1 MKKTI
6 IAPVDF
12 SATAANAARYATDLA
27 VSVSAELILLHV
39 LETQGGEAQ
48 TKQHAPQETYDT
60 AFSKLNS
67 LKETL
72 VAHSAGKIHIAFEI
86 EHGKVAP
93 RIKDYCTKK
102 GPFMVVMGMTSNF
115 LLGSNSMDA
124 MDHLKYPLIIVPG
137 RAHFHPIESIG
148 LALDKAS
155 VSDHHLQFLI
165 ILQQIFDAK
174 VEVLYVNTDK
184 AKASD
189 PERFSFLRAE
199 LAGLRYEFHSITT
212 HKLEEG
218 MNKLLDD
225 VQVDILVL
233 IPKFHVFFEF
243 HESQSKKLLLH
254 SRVPV
259 MAIHE

>member
-1 MKKTI
+1 MKRI
-6 IAPVDF
+6 IVVPVDF
-12 SATAANAARYATDLA
+12 SANAANAARYAAELA

-39 LETQGGEAQ
+39 LEAPAGETQ
-48 TKQHAPQETYDT
+48 TKQYATQETYDT
-60 AFSKLNS
+60 AFNKLNS

-72 VAHSAGKIHIAFEI
+72 TDHSAGKINIAIEI
-86 EHGKVAP
+86 ERGKVAP
-93 RIKDYCTKK
+93 RIKEYCTKK
-102 GPFMVVMGMTSNF
+102 GPFLVVMGMTSNF
-115 LLGSNSMDA
+115 LPGSNSMDA
-124 MDHLKYPLIIVPG
+124 MYHLKYPLIIVPG
-137 RAHFHPIESIG
+137 RAHFRAIESIG

-165 ILQQIFDAK
+165 MLQQIFDAK